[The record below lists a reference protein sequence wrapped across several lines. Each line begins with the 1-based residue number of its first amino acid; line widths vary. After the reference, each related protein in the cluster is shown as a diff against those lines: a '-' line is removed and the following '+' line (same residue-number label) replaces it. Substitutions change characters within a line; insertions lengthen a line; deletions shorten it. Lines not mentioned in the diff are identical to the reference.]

1 MSTLSSRTRSTGSDS
16 RPGTA
21 ALLAAGVLVGPLYVT
36 VSLAQALSRPGFDLT
51 RHPWSALANGDLGW
65 IQVTNLIVTGVLVI
79 VFAIGLGRVLTK
91 RERSGQGRDA
101 ATRWAPPLIT
111 VYGASLVVAGIFR
124 ADPVAGFP
132 VGTPATTMI
141 SGHGMVHLMA
151 GAVGFL
157 CLTAACLLLARR
169 FAPASRAWAVWTAGA
184 GIVFLG
190 AFVGIASG
198 AGSRATIVTFVAA
211 VLIIWTWFTTF
222 ALHVLRSSH

>member
-1 MSTLSSRTRSTGSDS
+1 MSTITSRTRSTSTAT

-21 ALLAAGVLVGPLYVT
+21 ALLAAGVVAGPLYVT
-36 VSLAQALSRPGFDLT
+36 VSLAQALTRPGFDLT

-65 IQVTNLIVTGVLVI
+65 IQVINLIVTGVLVI
-79 VFAIGLGRVLTK
+79 AFAVGLRRVLT
-91 RERSGQGRDA
+91 EGRA
-101 ATRWAPPLIT
+101 SRWAPRLIA
-111 VYGASLVVAGIFR
+111 VYGVGLVAAGIFR

-132 VGTPATTMI
+132 VGTPASTTI

-169 FAPASRAWAVWTAGA
+169 FAPTSRAWAIWTAGA

-198 AGSRATIVTFVAA
+198 AGSRTTIAIFVVA
-211 VLIIWTWFTTF
+211 VLIIWTWFTSF
-222 ALHVLRSSH
+222 ALHLLRATR

>member
-1 MSTLSSRTRSTGSDS
+1 MSTITSRTRSTG
-16 RPGTA
+16 PATGVGTA
-21 ALLAAGVLVGPLYVT
+21 ALLAAGVVAGPLYVT
-36 VSLAQALSRPGFDLT
+36 VSLAQALTRPGFDLT
-51 RHPWSALANGDLGW
+51 RHPWSALATGDVGW
-65 IQVTNLIVTGVLVI
+65 LQVMNLIVTGVLVI
-79 VFAIGLGRVLTK
+79 AFAVGLRRVLTEV
-91 RERSGQGRDA
+91 RAMPSS
-101 ATRWAPPLIT
+101 RWAPALIAL
-111 VYGASLVVAGIFR
+111 YGLGLVAAGIFR

-132 VGTPATTMI
+132 VGTPASTTI

-169 FAPASRAWAVWTAGA
+169 FAPTSRAWAIWTAGA

-198 AGSRATIVTFVAA
+198 AGSRTTIAIFVMA

-222 ALHVLRSSH
+222 ALHLLRASR

>member
-1 MSTLSSRTRSTGSDS
+1 MATITSQTRSTGPAT

-21 ALLAAGVLVGPLYVT
+21 ALLAAGAVAGPLYVG
-36 VSLAQALSRPGFDLT
+36 VALAQALTRQGFDLT
-51 RHPWSALANGDLGW
+51 RHPWSVLANGELGW

-79 VFAIGLGRVLTK
+79 AFAVGLRRVLA
-91 RERSGQGRDA
+91 EGRA
-101 ATRWAPPLIT
+101 SRWAPRLIAL
-111 VYGASLVVAGIFR
+111 YGISLVAAGIFR
-124 ADPVAGFP
+124 ADPVADFP
-132 VGTPATTMI
+132 VGTPATTTV

-151 GAVGFL
+151 GAVGFV

-169 FAPASRAWAVWTAGA
+169 FAPTNRAWAIWTAGA

-198 AGSRATIVTFVAA
+198 AGSRTTIVIFVAA

-222 ALHVLRSSH
+222 ALHLLRATR

>member
-1 MSTLSSRTRSTGSDS
+1 MATTTSRTRSTDTATS
-16 RPGTA
+16 PGTA
-21 ALLAAGVLVGPLYVT
+21 ALLAAGVVAGPLYVT
-36 VSLAQALSRPGFDLT
+36 VSLAQALTRPGFDLT

-79 VFAIGLGRVLTK
+79 VFAVGLRRVLT
-91 RERSGQGRDA
+91 EGRA
-101 ATRWAPPLIT
+101 SRWAPRLIA
-111 VYGASLVVAGIFR
+111 VYGISLVAAGIFR

-132 VGTPATTMI
+132 VGTPATTTI

-151 GAVGFL
+151 GAVGFV

-169 FAPASRAWAVWTAGA
+169 FAPTSRAWAIWTAGA

-198 AGSRATIVTFVAA
+198 AGSRTTILIFVAA

-222 ALHVLRSSH
+222 ALHLLRATR

>member
-1 MSTLSSRTRSTGSDS
+1 M
-16 RPGTA
+16 
-21 ALLAAGVLVGPLYVT
+21 
-36 VSLAQALSRPGFDLT
+36 
-51 RHPWSALANGDLGW
+51 
-65 IQVTNLIVTGVLVI
+65 TNLIVTGVLVI
-79 VFAIGLGRVLTK
+79 VFAIGLGRVLTQS
-91 RERSGQGRDA
+91 RWSGQGRDA

-132 VGTPATTMI
+132 VGTPATTTMI

-198 AGSRATIVTFVAA
+198 AGSRATIVIFVAA

-222 ALHVLRSSH
+222 ALHLLRSSH

>member
-1 MSTLSSRTRSTGSDS
+1 M
-16 RPGTA
+16 A
-21 ALLAAGVLVGPLYVT
+21 GPLYVG
-36 VSLAQALSRPGFDLT
+36 VSLAQALTRQGFDLT
-51 RHPWSALANGDLGW
+51 RHPWSALANGELGW

-79 VFAIGLGRVLTK
+79 VFAVGLRRVLAA
-91 RERSGQGRDA
+91 GRA
-101 ATRWAPPLIT
+101 SRWAPRLIAL
-111 VYGASLVVAGIFR
+111 YGISLVAAGIFR

-132 VGTPATTMI
+132 VGTPATTTV

-151 GAVGFL
+151 GAVGFV

-169 FAPASRAWAVWTAGA
+169 FAPTSRAWAIWTAGA

-198 AGSRATIVTFVAA
+198 AGSRTTIVIFVAA

-222 ALHVLRSSH
+222 ALHLLRATR